1 MIIWKGVIN
10 SLRRFKDD
18 VREVQAGFE
27 CGIGLSDY
35 QDLQGGRHHRDLRGA
50 RDPEGLRTR
59 TGERCLRRRRSF
71 PAHGGARYARS
82 LRINQ
87 VLREVLAEELE
98 RLADADERLRLL
110 TITSVETAPDLR
122 NATVYLS
129 TLEDEAAE
137 ALEERRTQLQRTVG
151 RQMRIKRTPR
161 LSLPWPTPPSVR
173 APRSK
178 RRCAGCERPPEE
190 ADEE

>member
-1 MIIWKGVIN
+1 M
-10 SLRRFKDD
+10 SP
-18 VREVQAGFE
+18 
-27 CGIGLSDY
+27 
-35 QDLQGGRHHRDLRGA
+35 GRQ
-50 RDPEGLRTR
+50 
-59 TGERCLRRRRSF
+59 SF

-110 TITSVETAPDLR
+110 TITSVDTAPDLR

-161 LSLPWPTPPSVR
+161 LTFR
-173 APRSK
+173 ADPAIRSGAAVEEAL
-178 RRCAGCERPPEE
+178 RRERRPPEE

>member
-1 MIIWKGVIN
+1 M
-10 SLRRFKDD
+10 SP
-18 VREVQAGFE
+18 
-27 CGIGLSDY
+27 
-35 QDLQGGRHHRDLRGA
+35 GRQ
-50 RDPEGLRTR
+50 
-59 TGERCLRRRRSF
+59 SF

-110 TITSVETAPDLR
+110 TITSVDTAPDLR

-161 LSLPWPTPPSVR
+161 LTFRADPAIRSGAAVEEALRRVR
-173 APRSK
+173 
-178 RRCAGCERPPEE
+178 RPPEE

>member
-1 MIIWKGVIN
+1 MSPG
-10 SLRRFKDD
+10 
-18 VREVQAGFE
+18 
-27 CGIGLSDY
+27 
-35 QDLQGGRHHRDLRGA
+35 
-50 RDPEGLRTR
+50 
-59 TGERCLRRRRSF
+59 RRSF

-137 ALEERRTQLQRTVG
+137 ALEERRTQLQRTVA

-161 LSLPWPTPPSVR
+161 LAFVADPAIRSGAAVEEALRRVR
-173 APRSK
+173 
-178 RRCAGCERPPEE
+178 RPPEE
-190 ADEE
+190 ADDR

>member
-1 MIIWKGVIN
+1 MSPG
-10 SLRRFKDD
+10 
-18 VREVQAGFE
+18 
-27 CGIGLSDY
+27 
-35 QDLQGGRHHRDLRGA
+35 
-50 RDPEGLRTR
+50 
-59 TGERCLRRRRSF
+59 RRSF

-87 VLREVLAEELE
+87 VLREVLAEEIE

-137 ALEERRTQLQRTVG
+137 ALEERRTQLQRTVA

-161 LSLPWPTPPSVR
+161 LTFVADP
-173 APRSK
+173 AIRSGAAVEEAL
-178 RRCAGCERPPEE
+178 RRLKRPPEE
-190 ADEE
+190 ADDR

>member
-1 MIIWKGVIN
+1 MSPG
-10 SLRRFKDD
+10 
-18 VREVQAGFE
+18 
-27 CGIGLSDY
+27 
-35 QDLQGGRHHRDLRGA
+35 
-50 RDPEGLRTR
+50 
-59 TGERCLRRRRSF
+59 RRSF

-161 LSLPWPTPPSVR
+161 LTFVADP
-173 APRSK
+173 AIRSGAAVEEAL
-178 RRCAGCERPPEE
+178 RRLKRPPEE
-190 ADEE
+190 ADDR